1 MIMNNFKEDTY
12 AVGKLEERWR
22 TLLEEEIDNC
32 VPMTFIACTAV
43 AGMVSEFLAEESV
56 KVVLSRGGYR
66 EEDFA
71 ANTALLFASRG
82 GYIACEKLKINSKR
96 MSDGGTYL
104 VDRIPVI
111 QELQTKRG
119 YYTHHKTIIVV
130 DGEGMEEEPFV
141 SYLEMKGS
149 LPTVW
154 LEIKPWISWFKYE
167 KSALRVLTAYRDVEG
182 YKSEQAYNQLI
193 RWGDER
199 MIDILDSEIESFKR
213 HAEER
218 GLYKDAPE
226 EFYRQS
232 SYRKLIVSDHT
243 IELLR
248 RQRTIYMRNRM
259 KYGEDFCNSNR
270 VICKENGEP
279 YRPKSFTRKWAK
291 TLEKYGLRHI
301 KLHGTRHSAIS
312 LLLSEGIPIQIV
324 QQRAGHQ
331 DPKITLAVYS
341 HVSKDKESLVADTLR
356 EILFVWHENL

>member
-1 MIMNNFKEDTY
+1 MYNFKDDAY

-130 DGEGMEEEPFV
+130 DEEGMEEEPFV

-193 RWGDER
+193 KWGDEGV
-199 MIDILDSEIESFKR
+199 IDILDSEVESFKR
-213 HAEER
+213 HAEKK
-218 GLYKDAPE
+218 GLYKDVPE
-226 EFYRQS
+226 EFYKQIGLIMVAL
-232 SYRKLIVSDHT
+232 KLMQKVYGIHT
-243 IELLR
+243 KKKELKKF
-248 RQRTIYMRNRM
+248 I
-259 KYGEDFCNSNR
+259 F
-270 VICKENGEP
+270 EN
-279 YRPKSFTRKWAK
+279 
-291 TLEKYGLRHI
+291 
-301 KLHGTRHSAIS
+301 
-312 LLLSEGIPIQIV
+312 V
-324 QQRAGHQ
+324 
-331 DPKITLAVYS
+331 
-341 HVSKDKESLVADTLR
+341 LVAWHTKVVDQCDVCSYEEL
-356 EILFVWHENL
+356 EEGDLF

>member
-1 MIMNNFKEDTY
+1 MYNFKDDAY

-154 LEIKPWISWFKYE
+154 LEIN
-167 KSALRVLTAYRDVEG
+167 RG
-182 YKSEQAYNQLI
+182 YP
-193 RWGDER
+193 
-199 MIDILDSEIESFKR
+199 
-213 HAEER
+213 
-218 GLYKDAPE
+218 GL
-226 EFYRQS
+226 S
-232 SYRKLIVSDHT
+232 MRKV
-243 IELLR
+243 
-248 RQRTIYMRNRM
+248 
-259 KYGEDFCNSNR
+259 
-270 VICKENGEP
+270 P
-279 YRPKSFTRKWAK
+279 
-291 TLEKYGLRHI
+291 
-301 KLHGTRHSAIS
+301 
-312 LLLSEGIPIQIV
+312 
-324 QQRAGHQ
+324 
-331 DPKITLAVYS
+331 
-341 HVSKDKESLVADTLR
+341 
-356 EILFVWHENL
+356 

>member
-1 MIMNNFKEDTY
+1 MYNFKDDAY

-193 RWGDER
+193 KWGDEGV
-199 MIDILDSEIESFKR
+199 IDILDSEVESFKR
-213 HAEER
+213 HAEKK

-226 EFYRQS
+226 EFYKQIG
-232 SYRKLIVSDHT
+232 LILVALK
-243 IELLR
+243 LLR
-248 RQRTIYMRNRM
+248 KVHGIHT
-259 KYGEDFCNSNR
+259 KK
-270 VICKENGEP
+270 KE
-279 YRPKSFTRKWAK
+279 
-291 TLEKYGLRHI
+291 LEKFIFEHVTVAWHTKVVDQCDEYPYED
-301 KLHGTRHSAIS
+301 
-312 LLLSEGIPIQIV
+312 SEEG
-324 QQRAGHQ
+324 
-331 DPKITLAVYS
+331 D
-341 HVSKDKESLVADTLR
+341 
-356 EILFVWHENL
+356 LF